1 MNHCRLRAGLCL
13 AALVLLSG
21 CESPMFEDTIFDKNY
36 IARQLPSEEKVLRDV
51 SFEPRPTG
59 VVQTYCYKTLASVDC
74 YSQPHSEE
82 RYRLNGY
89 FGPAPD

>member
-1 MNHCRLRAGLCL
+1 MIHRRVRAGLLL
-13 AALVLLSG
+13 AALALLSG
-21 CESPMFEDTIFDKNY
+21 CESPMFEDTILDKDY
-36 IARQLPSEEKVLRDV
+36 IARQLPSEEKVL
-51 SFEPRPTG
+51 SSTFFEPRPTG

-74 YSQPHSEE
+74 YSQPHGEE